1 MVKKVFSLIGTLVLI
16 CVLTITGCYKT
27 TTLVIAPPISQDT
40 TTMSFSSDIQPI
52 FTASCATSGCHVA
65 GGKVPNL
72 SAGVAYQSLQQGGY
86 VVPGDPD
93 NSLLMMWLTGKK
105 SPGMPLGNSPNQEI
119 NVKVYSWI
127 YQGAL
132 NN

>member
-1 MVKKVFSLIGTLVLI
+1 MLKKVFSLIGTLVMI
-16 CVLTITGCYKT
+16 GILTITGCYKT
-27 TTLVIAPPISQDT
+27 TTLVITPPVSQDT

-65 GGKVPNL
+65 GAKPPNL

-105 SPGMPLGNSPNQEI
+105 SPGMPLGNSPNEEI
-119 NVKVYSWI
+119 NAKVYAWI